1 MQPQWEVFIQ
11 KGDEIKQHA
20 RSAQLILHADVSWKS
35 LSGVFSNAE
44 HITVL
49 QTDTG
54 EHVNSTKAFER
65 TVVKELGKFL
75 PYLRKKGDP
84 RSLGVKK
91 IGVATVY

>member
-1 MQPQWEVFIQ
+1 M
-11 KGDEIKQHA
+11 GG
-20 RSAQLILHADVSWKS
+20 LHPERGRNQAALDADVSWKS
-35 LSGVFSNAE
+35 LSGVFSTAE